1 MRHAGGRL
9 FVDVTE
15 RLSRPASRRA
25 VVDALG
31 RSDPLIRDAL
41 ETVVERDDFV
51 PLLPDEAPPAGPP
64 GAGPGAAGTTPEP
77 IDTDPA
83 IVAELIEQT
92 EASVAA
98 AAQRLSTAMG
108 QELPEL
114 LPAALPAMRQVPMAP
129 RKTGRAPRRERG
141 CEYE

>member
-83 IVAELIEQT
+83 LVAELTEQPRP
-92 EASVAA
+92 EERRVGKECV
-98 AAQRLSTAMG
+98 STYKSRWS
-108 QELPEL
+108 PDH
-114 LPAALPAMRQVPMAP
+114 
-129 RKTGRAPRRERG
+129 
-141 CEYE
+141 

>member
-64 GAGPGAAGTTPEP
+64 GAGPGAAGTTPAP

-92 EASVAA
+92 GASVATA
-98 AAQRLSTAMG
+98 AHRPPTATG
-108 QELPEL
+108 AVRPEL
-114 LPAALPAMRQVPMAP
+114 ALTPTPAPSQAPMD
-129 RKTGRAPRRERG
+129 
-141 CEYE
+141 

>member
-1 MRHAGGRL
+1 MMTDRMKPRGLWFCLLTSPAPMRHAGGRL

-77 IDTDPA
+77 RSEEHTS
-83 IVAELIEQT
+83 ELK
-92 EASVAA
+92 S
-98 AAQRLSTAMG
+98 L
-108 QELPEL
+108 
-114 LPAALPAMRQVPMAP
+114 MRTSYAV
-129 RKTGRAPRRERG
+129 
-141 CEYE
+141 

>member
-77 IDTDPA
+77 IDTAPA
-83 IVAELIEQT
+83 IVAELLEQT

-98 AAQRLSTAMG
+98 PEPRLSTAPG
-108 QELPEL
+108 AGPLD
-114 LPAALPAMRQVPMAP
+114 AALAHPPPLNTLLMDP
-129 RKTGRAPRRERG
+129 RSRAVVTAACG
-141 CEYE
+141 